1 MMNYES
7 NLSLFIMAP
16 SCPDAGVSQWHKRQD
31 KENSVGLGVFVEQ
44 YPQKLETEASI
55 HAKDWGFSHN

>member
-31 KENSVGLGVFVEQ
+31 KENSVGLGVFVE
-44 YPQKLETEASI
+44 
-55 HAKDWGFSHN
+55 